1 MISIIVQWKKVPPNK
16 YSSRYMNDEL
26 VGMTTNSDDNG
37 GVKNMIRVLS
47 EIKNI
52 GIRLLKSVMMSEYV
66 LIVT

>member
-1 MISIIVQWKKVPPNK
+1 
-16 YSSRYMNDEL
+16 MNDEL

-37 GVKNMIRVLS
+37 GVKGMIHVLS